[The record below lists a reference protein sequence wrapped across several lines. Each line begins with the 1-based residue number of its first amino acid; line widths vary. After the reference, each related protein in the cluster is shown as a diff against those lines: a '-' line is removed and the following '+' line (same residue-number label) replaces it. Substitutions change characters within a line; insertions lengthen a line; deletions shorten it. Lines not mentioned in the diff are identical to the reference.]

1 MAIRHIRLRNE
12 TVQFGEHAFLT
23 DSRGYLIPAPVREDD
38 PALFDRLVAHP
49 NYLDDADGSVPDGT
63 TLLSLAEDDLRH
75 AQTALTVAESAAE
88 AAQKTA
94 RELRAKRDE
103 CAAAVADLKAKADAK
118 AARAAQALAEG
129 PAKALVERV
138 AKADAPKAVEAP
150 AAAPEPASEPVAEGA
165 PATEGAHTTESLKA
179 LDWPDIRAL
188 AKDLKVPTVGRNR
201 DEITASILGLS
212 A

>member
-12 TVQFGEHAFLT
+12 TVQFGEVAFLT

-38 PALFDRLVAHP
+38 PAFFDRLVAHP

-103 CAAAVADLKAKADAK
+103 CAAAVAELKAKADAK
-118 AARAAQALAEG
+118 AARAAQAASDA
-129 PAKALVERV
+129 PAKALVARV
-138 AKADAPKAVEAP
+138 AKADAPKVAEAPVEAP
-150 AAAPEPASEPVAEGA
+150 EPVTEPVAEGA
-165 PATEGAHTTESLKA
+165 PAAEGAHTAASLDA
-179 LDWPDIRAL
+179 LEWNDLRAL
-188 AKDLKVPTVGRNR
+188 AKGLKVPTVGRNR